1 MGLGEDLFDRPRGL
15 YRRAFEQLERAGRL
29 QEAAFVL
36 ADLLNAPLE
45 AITFLEAIIF
55 LEGHGEYELAAK
67 LAEARNLDAGLIV
80 RQWFLAGDA
89 ERAIQIARRTGSF
102 AAAVAQLAKTH
113 QAKAMALR
121 VLWARLRAANGDYVG
136 AVRTIWSVESA
147 RRVAAH
153 WLEAGIAAGGP
164 AGAELLVLKAVETT
178 APWDEAA
185 DAIDAIAKTPGLAGE
200 RIRTAAVAALEMNPR
215 RTDVARAIARALVR
229 PMMHD
234 DAGAA
239 GTVSAVVGRLIA
251 RSSDLLVSADR
262 PSSALSS
269 RLLRNVAPPL
279 HWTLDPADRGL
290 EPVLDLAL
298 LPDGRLLVA
307 LGEAGVAL
315 YGRDGRERHRF
326 TEPASRLVLH
336 AAGGRAIALAPRGQG
351 TWRLARLDLHARTAR
366 RWCDAKLDSWCPRYD
381 GLWFVVEGTTVTAID
396 PIAADFSAL
405 WRIRDVGGPVKAFRW
420 HPEVLMFVVLLPAG
434 FELWQFELPRLVLR
448 RRVKVELTVDG
459 PDWAALAV
467 DRTGHVLLPGVQL
480 DADGNPQRTL
490 RSFRDAWERR
500 RIEEPAGA
508 GGAETFARPVHEGE
522 MVAVP
527 VRTQQGFEV
536 GILTHDSLVVRAV
549 VELPGA
555 AEVGLRRGQDVIA
568 LGDDL
573 GRIQVIDLRTG
584 GRVLDVR
591 TR

>member
-290 EPVLDLAL
+290 EPVLDLASCRTVGCSS
-298 LPDGRLLVA
+298 PSARRGSRCTA
-307 LGEAGVAL
+307 ATGASGT
-315 YGRDGRERHRF
+315 GSPSPR
-326 TEPASRLVLH
+326 PASSCTPRGGGPSRWRH
-336 AAGGRAIALAPRGQG
+336 GGRGRGGWPGSTCTPAPLGAGATRSSTPG
-351 TWRLARLDLHARTAR
+351 A
-366 RWCDAKLDSWCPRYD
+366 P
-381 GLWFVVEGTTVTAID
+381 GTTACG
-396 PIAADFSAL
+396 S
-405 WRIRDVGGPVKAFRW
+405 WSR
-420 HPEVLMFVVLLPAG
+420 
-434 FELWQFELPRLVLR
+434 
-448 RRVKVELTVDG
+448 
-459 PDWAALAV
+459 
-467 DRTGHVLLPGVQL
+467 
-480 DADGNPQRTL
+480 
-490 RSFRDAWERR
+490 
-500 RIEEPAGA
+500 
-508 GGAETFARPVHEGE
+508 ARP
-522 MVAVP
+522 
-527 VRTQQGFEV
+527 
-536 GILTHDSLVVRAV
+536 
-549 VELPGA
+549 
-555 AEVGLRRGQDVIA
+555 
-568 LGDDL
+568 
-573 GRIQVIDLRTG
+573 
-584 GRVLDVR
+584 
-591 TR
+591 